1 MQNKSGEN
9 YALYSS
15 YVDSL
20 LCNRC
25 LGKTPFLLFSG
36 EGFIGSCIIF
46 VVIYTDV
53 LVFSSLHSYSLFP
66 MKLLLDGLVNTLD
79 TLDNIL
85 EPLGDITESLENQ
98 FHLKENPKG

>member
-9 YALYSS
+9 YALYSLS
-15 YVDSL
+15 IDSL

-25 LGKTPFLLFSG
+25 LGKTPLLLFSG

-53 LVFSSLHSYSLFP
+53 LVFSSLHPCALLP
-66 MKLLLDGLVNTLD
+66 MKSFPDGLVNTLD
-79 TLDNIL
+79 TLDDILEALGNIL
-85 EPLGDITESLENQ
+85 
-98 FHLKENPKG
+98 